1 MHEHSKSRSAKQI
14 CWLLVLVL
22 FVGCC
27 SGCGQEETSSD
38 KVSNVSEKDNKLN
51 IVTTIYPLFEFSSKI
66 TGDRAS
72 VVQLLPAGSEP
83 HHWEPTP
90 ADMQQVYDA
99 QVFIYQGADME
110 PWVDKILPE
119 LQERNIKII
128 KATEKVELLTFE
140 EEESLGLTKF
150 IGSGQTD
157 NHDNH
162 DNHGHGSFDPHVWL
176 DPLQAKNMVSFI
188 AEEIAEADTVNAD
201 YYRQNAQDVL
211 GELDQLHQEYSE
223 TVSGF
228 QSRDFVVSHA
238 AFGYLA
244 HRYELCQ
251 VPILGLTP
259 EQEPDAA
266 TMASVIDFV
275 RRQNID
281 FIYYEAL
288 VSPKVAETIAQET
301 EAEILEL
308 HPIGA
313 ITEEERGEGVGYF
326 DLMRQNLINLKKAL
340 E

>member
-1 MHEHSKSRSAKQI
+1 MHDSSIGRSVKQI
-14 CWLLVLVL
+14 CWLLTLVL
-22 FVGCC
+22 IIACF
-27 SGCGQEETSSD
+27 SGCGQEKVDSD
-38 KVSNVSEKDNKLN
+38 SVSEKKLN
-51 IVTTIYPLFEFSSKI
+51 IVATIYPLFEFSSRI
-66 TGDRAS
+66 TGDKAS

-83 HHWEPTP
+83 HHWEPSPT
-90 ADMQQVYDA
+90 DMKLIYDA
-99 QVFIYQGADME
+99 QVFVYHGADME
-110 PWVDKILPE
+110 PWVDKILPV
-119 LQERNIKII
+119 LRERDIKII
-128 KATEKVELLTFE
+128 KSTEKVELLTFE

-150 IGSGQTD
+150 LGSRRADGHE
-157 NHDNH
+157 NHG
-162 DNHGHGSFDPHVWL
+162 GHGSFDPHVWL

-201 YYRQNAQDVL
+201 YYRQNAQEVL
-211 GELDQLHQEYSE
+211 GELDQLHQEYNAAA
-223 TVSGF
+223 SGF
-228 QSRDFVVSHA
+228 QNRDFVVSHA

-244 HRYELCQ
+244 HRYKLCQ
-251 VPILGLTP
+251 IPILGLTP

-275 RRQNID
+275 RRQNVDLI
-281 FIYYEAL
+281 FYEAM

-301 EAEILEL
+301 GTEILEL

>member
-1 MHEHSKSRSAKQI
+1 MHDSPMRMSVKQI
-14 CWLLVLVL
+14 CWLLAVVALL
-22 FVGCC
+22 VGCF
-27 SGCGQEETSSD
+27 SGCGQEKINSD
-38 KVSNVSEKDNKLN
+38 NVSEQNLN
-51 IVTTIYPLFEFSSKI
+51 IVATIYPIFEFSSRI

-83 HHWEPTP
+83 HHWEPSP
-90 ADMQQVYDA
+90 ADIKLIYDA
-99 QVFIYQGADME
+99 QVFIYHGADME

-150 IGSGQTD
+150 LGSRRADGHE
-157 NHDNH
+157 NHG
-162 DNHGHGSFDPHVWL
+162 GHGSFDPHVWL
-176 DPLQAKNMVSFI
+176 DPVQAKNMVSFI

-201 YYRQNAQDVL
+201 YYRQNAQEVL
-211 GELDQLHQEYSE
+211 GELDQLHQEYNAAA
-223 TVSGF
+223 SGF
-228 QSRDFVVSHA
+228 QNRDFVVSHA

-244 HRYELCQ
+244 HRYKLCQ
-251 VPILGLTP
+251 IPILGLTP

-275 RRQNID
+275 RRQNVDLI
-281 FIYYEAL
+281 FYEAM

-301 EAEILEL
+301 GTEILEL

-326 DLMRQNLINLKKAL
+326 NLMRHNLINLKKAL

>member
-1 MHEHSKSRSAKQI
+1 MYDSSISRSVKQI

-22 FVGCC
+22 LVGCG
-27 SGCGQEETSSD
+27 SGCGQEESSSD
-38 KVSNVSEKDNKLN
+38 TVSEQDNKLN

-66 TGDRAS
+66 TGDKAS

-99 QVFIYQGADME
+99 QVFIYQGADLE

-119 LQERNIKII
+119 LQEKNIKVIR
-128 KATEKVELLTFE
+128 ATEKVELLTFD

-150 IGSGQTD
+150 LGSASA
-157 NHDNH
+157 DNH
-162 DNHGHGSFDPHVWL
+162 DNHGEGSFDPHVWL
-176 DPLQAKNMVSFI
+176 DPVEAKNMVSFI
-188 AEEIAEADTVNAD
+188 AEEIAEVDTVNAD
-201 YYRQNAQDVL
+201 YYHQNAQEVL
-211 GELDQLHQEYSE
+211 DELDQLHQEYSE
-223 TVSGF
+223 TASGF
-228 QSRDFVVSHA
+228 RSRDFVVSHA

-275 RRQNID
+275 RQQNID
-281 FIYYEAL
+281 SIFYEAM
-288 VSPKVAETIAQET
+288 VSSKVAETIAQET
-301 EAEILEL
+301 GTEILEL

-313 ITEEERGEGVGYF
+313 ITEEERKEGIGYF